1 MPTLLQLASIETR
14 VIVNQ
19 DNRRWNIVRGKRE
32 REKKNVKRK
41 FKRKITAPGHRFRSW
56 LRLLCRRLR
65 GRTRNSAHRA
75 SQSATR
81 LRNSVKQNEPFHFD
95 EKRIAF
101 HLIKVML
108 REIRMKY
115 SLMKNDFYGS
125 KKTFLLMKIAPN
137 QAKLIASCHNHPSL
151 SKKKGEA
158 GMGTGRGV
166 QVRDSSSD

>member
-1 MPTLLQLASIETR
+1 
-14 VIVNQ
+14 
-19 DNRRWNIVRGKRE
+19 
-32 REKKNVKRK
+32 
-41 FKRKITAPGHRFRSW
+41 
-56 LRLLCRRLR
+56 
-65 GRTRNSAHRA
+65 
-75 SQSATR
+75 
-81 LRNSVKQNEPFHFD
+81 
-95 EKRIAF
+95 
-101 HLIKVML
+101 
-108 REIRMKY
+108 MKY